1 MCGIFGFVTKNNSGI
16 NKNDI
21 GDILNRLFL
30 LSESRGREASG
41 FAALYKDEIVVHKSP
56 FPASKL
62 VKSKTFKDFFK
73 EFSKQPADYFSA
85 IGHSRLVT
93 NGYEQDN
100 KNNQPVYKNGFCG
113 VHNGIIVNQKELW
126 QKYSD
131 EQKETE
137 LDSELIPTLLARFTA
152 NGRELDEALK
162 MLYENIYGMTSIA
175 FFSEFF
181 DNLLL
186 ATNNGSLYYLS
197 SDDKHAMIFA
207 SEKYILKKLF
217 DKKTVSAK
225 FTVSKITQLQPDTAL
240 LIDLN
245 NIQLSIVE
253 FSNGKTV
260 EGTIKKRSRGRNT
273 TEIKKEYKNLYRNRS
288 LEHCVFTYPKKFDRT
303 YEERRGEIANLKRC
317 TKCILPE
324 TFPYIEFDENGVCNY
339 CRNYNKIDF
348 KGHDA
353 LLEFVEKYRNSNNE
367 TECLIPFSGGRD
379 SSFVLHYVK
388 KELGLKPIAYSYD
401 WGMITDLARRNQ
413 ARMCGKLGVEHILIS
428 ADIRNKRANIRKN
441 VLAWLKRPNPGTVPL
456 FMAGDKQFF
465 YFANLLMKQNNFKI
479 SILGENLLETTKF
492 KSGFCGI
499 KPSYSDEH
507 TYSLTIQNKLKLL
520 AFYVKEYLF
529 NLNYLNSSLFDTLD
543 AFRSYYFIT
552 HKNVNLF
559 DYIKWDE
566 SDIHNILINEYDWE
580 TDPGTKTTWRIG
592 DGTAAFYNYIYYMMV
607 GFSENDTFR
616 SNQIREEQETRE
628 EALQKTITE
637 NQPRWDSLKWY
648 CNTIRID
655 FEETIEAIN
664 AVPTIYSI

>member
-1 MCGIFGFVTKNNSGI
+1 MCGIFGFVTKNSSGI

-21 GDILNRLFL
+21 GDIFKKLFL

-56 FPASKL
+56 FSASML
-62 VKSKTFKDFFK
+62 VKLKTYKDFFK
-73 EFSKQPADYFSA
+73 KFPEQPVDYFSA

-126 QKYSD
+126 EKYND

-175 FFSEFF
+175 FFSEFL

-186 ATNNGSLYYLS
+186 ATNNGSLYYLL
-197 SDDKHAMIFA
+197 SDNENAAIFA

-217 DKKTVSAK
+217 DKSAVSTK
-225 FTVSKITQLQPDTAL
+225 FTVSKITQLQPNTAL

-245 NIQLSIVE
+245 NIHLSIIE
-253 FSNGKTV
+253 FRNGKTF
-260 EGTIKKRSRGRNT
+260 EGTIKKRSKERKT
-273 TEIKKEYKNLYRNRS
+273 SEIKKEYKNLYKNKS
-288 LEHCVFTYPKKFDRT
+288 LEHGAFTYPREFDLIF
-303 YEERRGEIANLKRC
+303 EERRKKIADLKRC

-324 TFPYIEFDENGVCNY
+324 TFPYIEFDEEGVCNY

-353 LLEFVEKYRNSNNE
+353 LAEFVKKYRNSNNE
-367 TECLIPFSGGRD
+367 PECLMPFSGGRD
-379 SSFVLHYVK
+379 SSFALHYVK
-388 KELGLKPIAYSYD
+388 NEIGLKPLAYSYD

-413 ARMCGKLGVEHILIS
+413 ARMCAKLEVEHILIS
-428 ADIRNKRANIRKN
+428 ADIRKKRANIQKN
-441 VLAWLKRPNPGTVPL
+441 VLAWLKRPNLGTVPL

-465 YFANLLMKQNNFKI
+465 YFANLLMNQNNIRI

-499 KPSYSDEH
+499 KPTFSNKH
-507 TYSLTIQNKLKLL
+507 TYSLTIKNRLKLL
-520 AFYVKEYLF
+520 AFYGKEYL
-529 NLNYLNSSLFDTLD
+529 LNPYYLNSSLLDTLD
-543 AFRSYYFIT
+543 AFRSYYMIE
-552 HKNVNLF
+552 HQNVNLY

-566 SDIHNILINEYDWE
+566 KIITKTLLEEYDWE

-592 DGTAAFYNYIYYMMV
+592 DGTASFYNYIYYMIG
-607 GFSENDTFR
+607 GFTENDTFR
-616 SNQIREEQETRE
+616 TNQIREGDLMRE
-628 EALQKTITE
+628 EALKQTIEE
-637 NQPRWDSLKWY
+637 NTPRWDSIKWY
-648 CNTIRID
+648 CDTIQID
-655 FEETIEAIN
+655 FESAIKIIN
-664 AVPTIYSI
+664 KTPKLF